1 MYGLVNKAIKDL
13 IVSNHGDE
21 IWKQICVLSNFN
33 DADFISIYSYP
44 DSLTYDLVKNA
55 SRVLKSDG
63 AAILEAFGEYWILYT
78 ADEGYGDLMN
88 LSGSTFPE
96 FLGNLDMLHSRISNL
111 MPQLQP
117 PQFTTRNAKVNS
129 IELEYRSERPGLVPM
144 LHGLIKGLGKRFN
157 LAVTVEHIQE
167 KTPENDCHVFLITW

>member
-13 IVSNHGDE
+13 IVTNHGTEKWAE
-21 IWKQICVLSNFN
+21 ICSLSNFE
-33 DADFISIYSYP
+33 DAEFVSIYSYP

-55 SRVLKSDG
+55 SRVLKADAG
-63 AAILEAFGEYWILYT
+63 AILEAFGEYWILYT

-88 LSGSTFPE
+88 LSGSNFPE

-117 PQFTTRNAKVNS
+117 PQFSTRNVTDNS
-129 IELEYRSERPGLVPM
+129 VELEYRSKRDGLVPM
-144 LHGLIKGLGKRFN
+144 LLGLIRGLGKRFDME
-157 LAVTVEHIQE
+157 VSVKQIEE
-167 KTPENDCHVFLITW
+167 KSSEDGAHVFLITW

>member
-1 MYGLVNKAIKDL
+1 MYGLINKAIKDL
-13 IVSNHGDE
+13 IVANHGTEKWEE
-21 IWKQICVLSNFN
+21 ICTLSNFH

-55 SRVLKSDG
+55 SRVLKADG
-63 AAILEAFGEYWILYT
+63 GAILEAFGEYWILYT

-96 FLGNLDMLHSRISNL
+96 FLGNLDMLHNRISNL

-117 PQFTTRNAKVNS
+117 PQFTTRNLKENS
-129 IELEYRSERPGLVPM
+129 VELEYRSTREGLVPM
-144 LHGLIKGLGKRFN
+144 LFGLIRGLGKRFD
-157 LAVTVEHIQE
+157 LAVTVQHIEQ
-167 KTPENDCHVFLITW
+167 KVDENGCHVFLITW